1 MTVDSDQDIKGWKR
15 IGRIVALV
23 LQEMK
28 KHVRPGI
35 STRELDE
42 IGAQFLQQYGARS
55 APVLVYGFPGTTCIS
70 INDEAAHGIPGERV
84 IQPGDL
90 VNIDISAELDGY
102 FADTAETIPVPPV
115 GRVQQKLCRST
126 KNAMLRAI
134 AAVKAGLPLNVIG
147 KAVEEE
153 ALRSGFSILRDL
165 NGHGVGRSI
174 HEEPRHVPNY
184 YNRLDRRQLVE
195 GMVITVEPFLSTGAN
210 HVVTAADGWT
220 LRTPNGSLSA
230 QYEHT
235 IIVTRGKPVV
245 VTAL

>member
-1 MTVDSDQDIKGWKR
+1 MTVDSDQDIKGLKR

-90 VNIDISAELDGY
+90 VNIDVSAELDGY
-102 FADTAETIPVPPV
+102 WADTGASIPIPPV
-115 GRVQQKLCRST
+115 RDEIQRLCDFA
-126 KNAMLRAI
+126 KEALEAAINAARAGQPINAI
-134 AAVKAGLPLNVIG
+134 AR
-147 KAVEEE
+147 AVEPV
-153 ALRSGFSILRDL
+153 ARRGGYRILEQL
-165 NGHGVGRSI
+165 GGHGVGRGI
-174 HEEPRHVPNY
+174 HEPPQILNHFDK
-184 YNRLDRRQLVE
+184 RLKQPLKK
-195 GMVITVEPFLSTGAN
+195 GSVITLEPFLSTGARRVN
-210 HVVTAADGWT
+210 TDPDGWT
-220 LRTPNGSLSA
+220 LRTVDGSLVA

-235 IIVTRGKPVV
+235 VV
-245 VTAL
+245 ITEGRPILVTAV